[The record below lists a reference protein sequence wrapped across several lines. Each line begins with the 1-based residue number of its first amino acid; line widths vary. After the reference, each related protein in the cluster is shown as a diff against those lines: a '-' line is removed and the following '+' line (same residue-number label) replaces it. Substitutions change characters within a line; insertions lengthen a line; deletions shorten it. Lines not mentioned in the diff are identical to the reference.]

1 MPKALCSRALN
12 VPPISGSSVLSDF
25 ASVSCH
31 NEETCVP
38 DKPNTCQ
45 DTVYRQVVAR
55 LQPWRDTEI
64 DRERKCIPDQDA
76 CRHKLASKF
85 GIAGD
90 CVCEGGRDADGAVE
104 GDSKL
109 CYGEREPVEVV
120 CNGATVQCHGE
131 GH

>member
-1 MPKALCSRALN
+1 MPKTLRSRAFN
-12 VPPISGSSVLSDF
+12 VPPISDSSVLSDL

-38 DKPNTCQ
+38 DEPNTCK
-45 DTVYRQVVAR
+45 DTVDRQVVAR
-55 LQPWRDTEI
+55 LQPRRDTKI
-64 DRERKCIPDQDA
+64 NRERKSIPDQHA
-76 CRHKLASKF
+76 CRYKLASEL

-90 CVCEGGRDADGAVE
+90 CVCEGGRDANGAVE
-104 GDSKL
+104 GNSKL

-120 CNGATVQCHGE
+120 CNGTTVQGHGE